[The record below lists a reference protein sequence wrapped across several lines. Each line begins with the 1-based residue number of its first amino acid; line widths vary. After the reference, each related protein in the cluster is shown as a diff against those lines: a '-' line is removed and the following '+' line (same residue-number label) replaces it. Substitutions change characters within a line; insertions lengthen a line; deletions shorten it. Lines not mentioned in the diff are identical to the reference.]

1 MSQNL
6 KGQMKPRFDRE
17 SFSILPFCFYFN
29 RSVGGGDAAAA
40 AMCVRTVIVFRRNV
54 VLSSPLLSSPA
65 DRDFRGYNNGRT
77 SNVECGGRWW
87 TDCRTGR
94 HDGRSINDHPYLL
107 GLSYIIV
114 LHFVPYTRTSY
125 GLLLTR
131 GDIPNLERSSY
142 HPICVR

>member
-1 MSQNL
+1 MDGRATLNAVDDG
-6 KGQMKPRFDRE
+6 GQT
-17 SFSILPFCFYFN
+17 
-29 RSVGGGDAAAA
+29 VGQ
-40 AMCVRTVIVFRRNV
+40 
-54 VLSSPLLSSPA
+54 S
-65 DRDFRGYNNGRT
+65 
-77 SNVECGGRWW
+77 E
-87 TDCRTGR
+87 R
-94 HDGRSINDHPYLL
+94 HGGRSINDHPYLL